1 MGNPTRWAGA
11 TVAAALLAACSGGG
25 GSDTPITNPPVQEVI
40 TPPGA
45 NFSCT
50 PVELDVG
57 EVRTALSGGNVCLK
71 AGTTSEYMLTGFYAS
86 TVGTAN
92 STVSVTGFGISTG
105 ASSGASTE
113 LVPTHDKF
121 TTLDGLTPRQT
132 LELSFRAYE
141 RNVLQPRMAAARAAY
156 RNRASYAAVPTTV
169 GAAVTL
175 NGSEG
180 GCSNPNNRTGHVVAV
195 SSRAIVVADDAN
207 PSGGFTSGEYSSIA
221 TTFDT
226 LVDPLDRD
234 AFGDPTDIDGNGHV
248 ILFYTRTVNELTP
261 SGSEGVVEG
270 FFNPRDLFPTQSTAT
285 LQGCAGSN
293 FGEMFYLLVPDPTG
307 TINGNVRTKTA
318 VTQSSIAVVA
328 HEYQHLINAARRLYV
343 NDAEDFE
350 EVWMNEGLSH
360 IAEELL
366 FYRTSGLSPRSNLDA
381 TAIRASQ
388 RRVDA
393 FNQHQTGN
401 FGRYIEFLKMPEKS
415 SPYADNDSLSNRGAI
430 WSFLRYAADR
440 KATAD
445 GTIWKD
451 LVNSRSV
458 GMTNLTQVFGSDVM
472 SWFRDWSISV
482 YTDDKV
488 TAASQYHQP
497 SWNFRSILPA
507 LGISTYP
514 LKVRPLSNGTALNST
529 LTGGGSVY
537 ATFGVAAGS
546 NAGLSWSAGPN
557 VTFSVVRTK

>member
-1 MGNPTRWAGA
+1 
-11 TVAAALLAACSGGG
+11 
-25 GSDTPITNPPVQEVI
+25 
-40 TPPGA
+40 
-45 NFSCT
+45 
-50 PVELDVG
+50 
-57 EVRTALSGGNVCLK
+57 
-71 AGTTSEYMLTGFYAS
+71 
-86 TVGTAN
+86 
-92 STVSVTGFGISTG
+92 
-105 ASSGASTE
+105 
-113 LVPTHDKF
+113 
-121 TTLDGLTPRQT
+121 
-132 LELSFRAYE
+132 
-141 RNVLQPRMAAARAAY
+141 
-156 RNRASYAAVPTTV
+156 
-169 GAAVTL
+169 
-175 NGSEG
+175 
-180 GCSNPNNRTGHVVAV
+180 
-195 SSRAIVVADDAN
+195 
-207 PSGGFTSGEYSSIA
+207 
-221 TTFDT
+221 
-226 LVDPLDRD
+226 
-234 AFGDPTDIDGNGHV
+234 
-248 ILFYTRTVNELTP
+248 
-261 SGSEGVVEG
+261 
-270 FFNPRDLFPTQSTAT
+270 
-285 LQGCAGSN
+285 
-293 FGEMFYLLVPDPTG
+293 
-307 TINGNVRTKTA
+307 
-318 VTQSSIAVVA
+318 VA